1 MSAQTVLLAAVTSV
15 GAGPIKTFSRL
26 IDKHAFQVVNTGDP
40 TAVTILLEG
49 SLDGTNFDIIGT
61 HAMTAA
67 DIVNDGAI
75 FFDVDSPCLHVRL
88 NLSVLT
94 GGTAPTITA
103 IYEGMQTGEYQS
115 GLHGVT

>member
-1 MSAQTVLLAAVTSV
+1 MAAETVLLAAATATGV
-15 GAGPIKTFSRL
+15 GIAKAFNRL
-26 IDKHAFQVVNTGDP
+26 VDKHVFQVVTTGDP

-61 HAMTAA
+61 HAFTAA

-88 NLSVLT
+88 NLTVLT
-94 GGTAPTITA
+94 AGTSPTITA
-103 IYEGMQTGEYQS
+103 IYEGMQTGDHQS

>member
-1 MSAQTVLLAAVTSV
+1 MAAQTVLLAAVTST
-15 GAGPIKTFSRL
+15 GTGPIKSFNHL
-26 IDKHAFQVVNTGDP
+26 IDKHAVQVVNTGDP

-61 HAMTAA
+61 HALTAA
-67 DIVNDGAI
+67 DIVNDGGI

-94 GGTAPTITA
+94 GGSTPTITA
-103 IYEGMQTGEYQS
+103 IYEGMQTGDEQT
-115 GLHGVT
+115 GRHGVT

>member
-1 MSAQTVLLAAVTSV
+1 MAAQTVLLAAAAATGV
-15 GAGPIKTFSRL
+15 GAVKNFSRL
-26 IDKHAFQVVNTGDP
+26 IDKHAVQVVTTGDP
-40 TAVTILLEG
+40 TAVTVLLEG

-61 HAMTAA
+61 HAFTAA

-88 NLSVLT
+88 NLTVLT
-94 GGTAPTITA
+94 AGTTPTITA
-103 IYEGMQTGEYQS
+103 IYEGMQTGDYQS